1 MNSLDLIRDFAQS
14 NGNIA
19 PETVVPEA
27 TLADIGIDSLMLL
40 ELLFDFEEKTGITL
54 PKDLPNPTTVQD
66 LVAQLDKLGV
76 QSPSNA

>member
-1 MNSLDLIRDFAQS
+1 MNSLDLIRDFAHS

-19 PETVVPEA
+19 PETVVPNA
-27 TLADIGIDSLMLL
+27 SLADVGIDSLMLL

-66 LVAQLDKLGV
+66 LITQLDKLGV
-76 QSPSNA
+76 QSPSDA

>member
-1 MNSLDLIRDFAQS
+1 MNSLDLIRDFAK
-14 NGNIA
+14 NHGNIA

-66 LVAQLDKLGV
+66 LVTQLDRLGL
-76 QSPSNA
+76 QPTSGS